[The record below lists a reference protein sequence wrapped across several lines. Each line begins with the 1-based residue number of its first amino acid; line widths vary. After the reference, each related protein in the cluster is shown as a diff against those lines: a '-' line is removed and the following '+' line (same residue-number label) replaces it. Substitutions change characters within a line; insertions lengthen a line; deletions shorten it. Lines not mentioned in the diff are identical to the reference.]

1 MSYGYIGD
9 TSSSIKQQVKNAG
22 VLSVS
27 DVLDLKGKGQLGGSL
42 EFIEEQNITSSTPAM
57 DFTSIQESKYDV
69 HLLEYSN
76 FTGVNDSNLAMRL
89 SNNGGSSY
97 ISSGYQYAQ
106 WYGGASAAES
116 KSTSY
121 AQMGFFSTNANA
133 SGNSSAY
140 VYLYN
145 LGNSSKYSF
154 DTYQSTNL
162 QTSSNF
168 YFHFGGAVLPTAET
182 HNAIR
187 LFVVSGNINTL
198 TAKLYGVKQI

>member
-1 MSYGYIGD
+1 MPLGAARFG
-9 TSSSIKQQVKNAG
+9 
-22 VLSVS
+22 L
-27 DVLDLKGKGQLGGSL
+27 LGGVADLGKL
-42 EFIEEQNITSSTPAM
+42 ELIETQEITSSTATM
-57 DFTSIQESKYDV
+57 DFTNLGNYDV
-69 HLLEYSN
+69 HLLQYSN

-106 WYGGASAAES
+106 WYGSASGTGGES

-121 AQMGFFSTNANA
+121 AQMGFFSTNANS

-145 LGNSSKYSF
+145 LKNSSKYSF
-154 DTYQSTNL
+154 HTYQSTNL
-162 QTSSNF
+162 QTSSTY
-168 YFHFGGAVLPTAET
+168 YFHIGSAVLPTAET

-198 TAKLYGVKQI
+198 TASLYGIAES

>member
-1 MSYGYIGD
+1 MPLG
-9 TSSSIKQQVKNAG
+9 AG
-22 VLSVS
+22 RFGL
-27 DVLDLKGKGQLGGSL
+27 LGGVADLGKL
-42 EFIEEQNITSSTPAM
+42 ELIETQEITSSTATM
-57 DFTSIQESKYDV
+57 DFTNLGNYDV
-69 HLLEYSN
+69 HLLQYSN

-106 WYGGASAAES
+106 WYGSASGTGGES

-121 AQMGFFSTNANA
+121 AQMGFFSTNANS

-145 LGNSSKYSF
+145 LKNSSKYSF
-154 DTYQSTNL
+154 HTYQSTNL
-162 QTSSNF
+162 QTSSTY
-168 YFHFGGAVLPTAET
+168 YFHIGSAVLPTAET

-198 TAKLYGVKQI
+198 TASLYGIAES